1 MKFILMIIVCTSSLF
16 SHTLLLNI
24 VDNKDGSIQIEAA
37 FNTGQTAAGA
47 LVKIESLY
55 SGKILLEK
63 RLPDE
68 SELKFRI
75 PFEPY
80 SVILDGGR
88 GHRIVKNGPAPHGG
102 FKKEAKMSISN
113 QKRAFKNSNTLPV
126 LWSSA
131 CIILL
136 LILFFWIWNSHKL
149 MTMLKNRT

>member
-1 MKFILMIIVCTSSLF
+1 MKFILMIILCMGSLF
-16 SHTLLLNI
+16 SHTLLLNL

-55 SGKILLEK
+55 SGKILFEE

-68 SELKFRI
+68 SELKFQI

-80 SVILDGGR
+80 SVILGGGR
-88 GHRIVKNGPAPHGG
+88 GHRIVKNGPAPIGG
-102 FKKEAKMSISN
+102 FKKEAKISIS
-113 QKRAFKNSNTLPV
+113 KEKKAFKSSSTLAI
-126 LWSSA
+126 LWGIA
-131 CIILL
+131 CLILS

-149 MTMLKNRT
+149 MTILKNRT

>member
-1 MKFILMIIVCTSSLF
+1 MKFILMIILCTSSLF
-16 SHTLLLNI
+16 SHTLLLNL

-47 LVKIESLY
+47 LVKIQSLY
-55 SGKILLEK
+55 SGKILLEQ

-68 SELKFRI
+68 SAVKFEI

-88 GHRIVKNGPAPHGG
+88 GHRIVKKGPAPLGG
-102 FKKEAKMSISN
+102 FKKEVKMSMTK
-113 QKRAFKNSNTLPV
+113 QKKAFRNSNTLPI

-131 CIILL
+131 CIVLL
-136 LILFFWIWNSHKL
+136 LILFFWIWNSRKL
-149 MTMLKNRT
+149 MSMLKNRT